1 MMNRREFTLGAGAL
15 CALPW
20 VTPAA
25 RAAVEVGDN
34 GLHVQSWFIE
44 SFLDLKEDVATAASE
59 GRHLAVVFEQRG
71 CPYCKEMHAVNL
83 QDDRIVSYVRENFDI
98 LQLDLWGSRGVTDF
112 DGEEMEER
120 ALARRWQI
128 NFTPT
133 IIFFPNDPAAVDG
146 KIGRNAEIARMPGYF
161 KPFHFLSMFEF
172 VREGLYRDQSFQRYL
187 QNKFEKLRAEG
198 KDPDVW

>member
-1 MMNRREFTLGAGAL
+1 
-15 CALPW
+15 
-20 VTPAA
+20 
-25 RAAVEVGDN
+25 
-34 GLHVQSWFIE
+34 
-44 SFLDLKEDVATAASE
+44 
-59 GRHLAVVFEQRG
+59 
-71 CPYCKEMHAVNL
+71 
-83 QDDRIVSYVRENFDI
+83 
-98 LQLDLWGSRGVTDF
+98 
-112 DGEEMEER
+112 MEER